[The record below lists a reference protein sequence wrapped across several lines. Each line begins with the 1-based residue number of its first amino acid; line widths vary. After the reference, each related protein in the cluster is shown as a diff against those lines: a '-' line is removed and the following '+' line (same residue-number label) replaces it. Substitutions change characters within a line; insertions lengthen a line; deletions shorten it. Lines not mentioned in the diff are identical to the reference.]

1 SSESVLLPR
10 IDKPRQLHIGA
21 VRLQPLEVSPDR
33 VRAADG
39 HDLDAFGGQVATS
52 AFRQRLQRHAVT
64 VALDDHDRPDLHH
77 ARDFFMSTRSPL
89 KTTPSLTSRSRWRLP
104 FGMLPS
110 ACTTRCHGTRWLV
123 VASTRP
129 TSRGASLSI
138 PP

>member
-1 SSESVLLPR
+1 P
-10 IDKPRQLHIGA
+10 P
-21 VRLQPLEVSPDR
+21 QPLEDSPCR

-39 HDLDAFGGQVATS
+39 HGLRGFGGPVAAGT
-52 AFRQRLQRHAVT
+52 ARQGSQRNAGT
-64 VALDDHDRPDLHH
+64 VALGRHDRPDLHH
-77 ARDFFMSTRSPL
+77 ARDFFMSTRLPL

-104 FGMLPS
+104 LGMLPS
-110 ACTTRCHGTRWLV
+110 ACTTRCHGTGNLV